1 VTLQHT
7 YWSIGG
13 FSSGETTVLRHV
25 LAMPDAD
32 SFQEVD
38 AGLIPTGRVLGVGGN
53 LSFMDFRAGRA
64 VGAAIANGSLPSG
77 AAGYDNSFLFTGA
90 ARGDFRARAF
100 LAAPDSSGLRM
111 TVSTDQPAIQVY
123 SGNFL
128 SGDIPRKRAQG
139 TGFYE
144 RYSALALE
152 TQQRIGAAN
161 DAAHQADIRIDPGQ
175 AYAHHT
181 RYEFALI

>member
-1 VTLQHT
+1 
-7 YWSIGG
+7 
-13 FSSGETTVLRHV
+13 VLRHV
-25 LAMPDAD
+25 LAMPDAA

-64 VGAAIANGSLPSG
+64 VGAAIVNGSLPSG
-77 AAGYDNSFLFTGA
+77 AAGYDNSFLFAGA
-90 ARGDFRARAF
+90 APPRGELRARAF

-111 TVSTDQPAIQVY
+111 TVSTDQPALQVY

-139 TGFYE
+139 AGFYE

-181 RYEFALI
+181 RYDFARI